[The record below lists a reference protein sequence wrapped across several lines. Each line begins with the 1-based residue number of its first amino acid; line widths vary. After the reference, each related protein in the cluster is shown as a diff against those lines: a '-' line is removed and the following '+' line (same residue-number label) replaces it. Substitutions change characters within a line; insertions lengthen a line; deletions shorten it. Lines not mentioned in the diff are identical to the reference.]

1 MPDHEPRDIADEDK
15 VSGERDEPRAARSE
29 SRMPPATRTPADKG
43 RQVRGIRA
51 SGSDDAQVAS
61 EPMDLQ
67 RWPDEEERRPP
78 PPGRQRTGDPPA
90 H

>member
-1 MPDHEPRDIADEDK
+1 MSDHEPRDIADEDK
-15 VSGERDEPRAARSE
+15 VSGQRDEPRAARSE
-29 SRMPPATRTPADKG
+29 SRMPRADQTPGHKG
-43 RQVRGIRA
+43 RQADGIRA

-67 RWPDEEERRPP
+67 RLSDDDCHPA

-90 H
+90 R

>member
-1 MPDHEPRDIADEDK
+1 MPEHEPRDIADEDRLP
-15 VSGERDEPRAARSE
+15 SDRDEPRAARKE
-29 SRMPPATRTPADKG
+29 PRITPADQTPGRKG
-43 RQVRGIRA
+43 RQPGLAA

-67 RWPDEEERRPP
+67 RLPDEGRPP

-90 H
+90 R

>member
-1 MPDHEPRDIADEDK
+1 MSDHEPPDIADEDK
-15 VSGERDEPRAARSE
+15 VSGQRDEPRAARKE
-29 SRMPPATRTPADKG
+29 ARMPSADRTPGHKG
-43 RQVRGIRA
+43 REPGVTT
-51 SGSDDAQVAS
+51 SGNDDAQVAS

-67 RWPDEEERRPP
+67 RLSDDDCHPA

>member
-1 MPDHEPRDIADEDK
+1 MPDHEPRDIADEDQ
-15 VSGERDEPRAARSE
+15 VSGQRDEPRAARSE
-29 SRMPPATRTPADKG
+29 SRLPPATRTPADKG
-43 RQVRGIRA
+43 RQVHGIRA

-67 RWPDEEERRPP
+67 RWPDEEARPAP

>member
-15 VSGERDEPRAARSE
+15 VSGPRDEPRAARSE

-43 RQVRGIRA
+43 RQVHGNRA

-67 RWPDEEERRPP
+67 RLSDDDCHPA

>member
-15 VSGERDEPRAARSE
+15 LAGQRDEPRAARSE
-29 SRMPPATRTPADKG
+29 SRMPRADQTPGHKG
-43 RQVRGIRA
+43 RQAHGIRA

-67 RWPDEEERRPP
+67 RLPEDGCNQP

-90 H
+90 R

>member
-15 VSGERDEPRAARSE
+15 VSGQRDEPRAARSE
-29 SRMPPATRTPADKG
+29 SRMPRADATPGHKG
-43 RQVRGIRA
+43 RQTHGIRA

-67 RWPDEEERRPP
+67 RLPDDGCNAP

-90 H
+90 R